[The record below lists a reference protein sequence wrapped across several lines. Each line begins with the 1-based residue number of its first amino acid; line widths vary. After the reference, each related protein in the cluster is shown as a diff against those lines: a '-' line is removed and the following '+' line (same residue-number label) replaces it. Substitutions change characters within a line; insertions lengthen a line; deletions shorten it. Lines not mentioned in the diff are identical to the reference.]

1 MRKEAADLDV
11 DLEGLLIAL
20 LHRGLDDLEALG
32 ELHRLRELEAVLLRE
47 PVDGLLRER
56 HRAYAGIAGP
66 LALRRVRV
74 EVDRRERELGDAAR
88 HATLHIDVA
97 DRLGGTHRHAE
108 NALLA
113 HRDHAGKRRDVTVV
127 VNRERNAPVLLD
139 AVEHVLRRLELLGV
153 LRLHTAEQ
161 RGDAHLLADERTRR
175 GTADRIDTRK
185 RRRGFLETRGEL
197 LVVILGIGLRN
208 GIPRE
213 LLREDDLALVER
225 GDLEVGRAKVEAD
238 AAAVRDGLHLL
249 ELLVEL
255 RHLLERDDDRLDGT
269 PVDGREEVIVEF
281 AKALLR
287 VGLGDGLHDRVGTR
301 EIELPAAGSP
311 ERKLRNALDD
321 VTDELRSGRIEALRH
336 RQVITEDLALF
347 ALPRN

>member
-1 MRKEAADLDV
+1 MVFRIGIVARVPRK
-11 DLEGLLIAL
+11 
-20 LHRGLDDLEALG
+20 
-32 ELHRLRELEAVLLRE
+32 
-47 PVDGLLRER
+47 
-56 HRAYAGIAGP
+56 
-66 LALRRVRV
+66 
-74 EVDRRERELGDAAR
+74 
-88 HATLHIDVA
+88 
-97 DRLGGTHRHAE
+97 
-108 NALLA
+108 
-113 HRDHAGKRRDVTVV
+113 
-127 VNRERNAPVLLD
+127 
-139 AVEHVLRRLELLGV
+139 
-153 LRLHTAEQ
+153 
-161 RGDAHLLADERTRR
+161 
-175 GTADRIDTRK
+175 
-185 RRRGFLETRGEL
+185 F
-197 LVVILGIGLRN
+197 
-208 GIPRE
+208 
-213 LLREDDLALVER
+213 LREDDLALVER

-269 PVDGREEVIVEF
+269 PVDGREEVIVEL